1 VEEVS
6 NPTAT
11 QSGGRRDWPAL
22 KERIR
27 EWAAALG
34 FQQTAVAGIDLSSA
48 EARLLEWLGRGFQ
61 GDMDY
66 LARHGARRS
75 RPGELVP
82 GTVSVISARMNYHPH
97 TACDSDAV
105 LADRSLGFVSR
116 YAVGR
121 DYHKV
126 LRDRLQA
133 LSGRIAREV
142 GPFGYRV
149 FTDSAPVMEV
159 ELAAQAGLGWRG
171 KHTLLL
177 NREAGSWFFL
187 GEIYCDLPL
196 PPDQPVAEHCGSCER
211 CIDVCPTRAIVAPY
225 LLDARRC
232 ISYLTIEHR
241 GSIPEAL
248 RPLLGNRIYG
258 CDDCQLVCP
267 WNKFAQ
273 RSAIPDF
280 EVRNG
285 LDGAALAVLFG
296 WTEGEF
302 LSRMEGSAIRRLGHE
317 RWLRNLAVALGNAP
331 STPEVVRAL
340 HSRREHSSALVREH
354 VEWALLRHAAG
365 GEC

>member
-1 VEEVS
+1 MS

-241 GSIPEAL
+241 SSIPEAL
-248 RPLLGNRIYG
+248 RPLLGNRIYR

-267 WNKFAQ
+267 
-273 RSAIPDF
+273 
-280 EVRNG
+280 
-285 LDGAALAVLFG
+285 
-296 WTEGEF
+296 
-302 LSRMEGSAIRRLGHE
+302 
-317 RWLRNLAVALGNAP
+317 
-331 STPEVVRAL
+331 
-340 HSRREHSSALVREH
+340 
-354 VEWALLRHAAG
+354 
-365 GEC
+365 